1 MPQDSPQH
9 EQAFVC
15 WAPGLFRPGGWPALS
30 RAGRDASLSRSATAT
45 ANGGRREGGRVVS
58 GERRRPRRRSYSRGI
73 PGQSRRRR
81 FQYGVRVSGE
91 ERAAL
96 EERAVASGV
105 TVARLLVDAAL
116 ERPLPPARAA
126 VGAEELVAVDRAVG
140 LLDDL
145 IAELGRVG
153 NNINQL
159 AHVANISGDV
169 TMERRLRD
177 ALAENSDAVRR
188 VRDVAD
194 DLARSVR

>member
-1 MPQDSPQH
+1 M
-9 EQAFVC
+9 A
-15 WAPGLFRPGGWPALS
+15 
-30 RAGRDASLSRSATAT
+30 
-45 ANGGRREGGRVVS
+45 
-58 GERRRPRRRSYSRGI
+58 GERRRGRRRSYSRGT

-116 ERPLPPARAA
+116 ERPLPPARAV
-126 VGAEELVAVDRAVG
+126 VGAEELVVVDRAVG

-145 IAELGRVG
+145 IAELARIG

-169 TMERRLRD
+169 TIERRLRG
-177 ALAENSDAVRR
+177 ALAENGDAVRR

-194 DLARSVR
+194 ELARSVR

>member
-1 MPQDSPQH
+1 
-9 EQAFVC
+9 
-15 WAPGLFRPGGWPALS
+15 
-30 RAGRDASLSRSATAT
+30 
-45 ANGGRREGGRVVS
+45 
-58 GERRRPRRRSYSRGI
+58 
-73 PGQSRRRR
+73 
-81 FQYGVRVSGE
+81 VRVSDE

-96 EERAVASGV
+96 EERAVAVGV
-105 TVARLLVDAAL
+105 TVASLLVDSAL
-116 ERPLPPARAA
+116 ERPLPAARAA
-126 VGAEELVAVDRAVG
+126 VGAEEFVAVDRAVG

-145 IAELGRVG
+145 IAELGRIG

-169 TMERRLRD
+169 TTERRLRD

>member
-1 MPQDSPQH
+1 
-9 EQAFVC
+9 
-15 WAPGLFRPGGWPALS
+15 
-30 RAGRDASLSRSATAT
+30 
-45 ANGGRREGGRVVS
+45 VS
-58 GERRRPRRRSYSRGI
+58 GERRRPRRRSYSRGT
-73 PGQSRRRR
+73 PEQSRRRR
-81 FQYGVRVSGE
+81 FQYGVRVSE
-91 ERAAL
+91 QERAAL
-96 EERAVASGV
+96 EERAGASGV

-116 ERPLPPARAA
+116 QRPLPPARAA

-145 IAELGRVG
+145 IAELGRIG

-169 TMERRLRD
+169 TMERQLRD
-177 ALAENSDAVRR
+177 ALGENSDAIRR